1 MTQKRYDSFK
11 IVLSASFLA
20 LALVLPLLTGQ
31 LQQLGNAFCP
41 MHLPVLLCGFFCG
54 PWYGLTVGL
63 TAPLLRLAIFGMPP
77 LMPIGIAM
85 CFELATYGAVSGLL
99 YRLLPDRRPFI
110 YVSLIAAML
119 AGRLVWGAVRVILY
133 GLGKSDFG
141 WAAFLA
147 GAVTNAVPGIVLQI
161 VLVPLLVM
169 VLTKAFPKIGLLK

>member
-1 MTQKRYDSFK
+1 MTEKRYSSYK
-11 IVLSASFLA
+11 TVLAASFLA

-54 PWYGLTVGL
+54 PWYGLAVGM

-85 CFELATYGAVSGLL
+85 CFELATYGAVSGIL
-99 YRLLPDRRPFI
+99 YRLLPDRRLFI
-110 YVSLIAAML
+110 YASLLGAML

-147 GAVTNAVPGIVLQI
+147 GAVTNAVPGILLQI
-161 VLVPLLVM
+161 VLVPFLVM
-169 VLTKAFPKIGLLK
+169 VLTKAFPRIRLMK